1 MKDISFKAKMILG
14 GVTAVLIP
22 FLIAGVVIYIQLS
35 DSLLDIF
42 KERAEHLAWD
52 ISRAIDDRLGQE
64 IRLASAIAADPT
76 IVKAAI
82 TGDYHTAQ
90 ESLDAIHGRIG
101 SKYFTIFLLDR
112 YGITKA
118 SAVFPQQIGL
128 DLSTRDYFKK
138 AKEGRISVAGPLP
151 ARGSVTPGAPII
163 VVAVPIFR
171 EKEFIGMVG
180 LPFDSHFLMEIT
192 SERRL
197 GKTGY
202 GYIVNDE
209 GLILVHPRK
218 EFVLKERIPKRPETQ
233 EIREVLTDDR
243 AGTASYLFE
252 GVERIAGF
260 SRVDLTRWIV
270 AFSQSRDEIMIPVNR
285 ILIAIFVSGF
295 VSLILTVT
303 AIVVFSNRISSPIEK
318 MMLLMQQITRHAA
331 EMILQ
336 IGLDRKIVHANEAFE
351 KITGQKAEEVM
362 HREPVLENLGNVP
375 ADAIWQ
381 SLEQGTPWSGRV
393 RLKECKPEPVILDVM
408 LVPLRDDE
416 GAIKGYL
423 EIGRDVTEELKL
435 EKRLLQGQKLE
446 AIGTLAGGIA
456 HDFNNILSAIFGYA
470 ELALMEKKHDPDTEK
485 YIRRILKASARARDL
500 VSQILTFSR
509 KTEVEL
515 RPMQPKTVLK
525 EALKLL
531 RASIPATIDIQSR
544 IESDAEILAEP
555 TQIHQVAMNLFTN
568 AVHAIGGKAGTVR
581 LELMDFN
588 VDEEFIRTHPEV
600 NRGRHVLL
608 RISDTG
614 DGMPPEI
621 REKVFEP
628 FFTTK
633 AQGKGTGLGL
643 SVVHGIVKK
652 LGGSISIYSEKEEGT
667 TFNILIPCTQTVQS
681 ERISEDESLKK
692 GNARVALIDD
702 EPDIAAALESILS
715 NLGYRVSAFTDG
727 RAALETILSN
737 PGQFDLIITDN
748 TMPQFTGLEIARR
761 LRDSAIDV
769 PVILTSGYM
778 TREIEETARLAGVL
792 EIIAKPVNTYRLADA
807 MHRIIKGWQ
816 NITPAKRVVDDF

>member
-1 MKDISFKAKMILG
+1 MKDISFKTKMILG
-14 GVTAVLIP
+14 GVTAVIVP
-22 FLIAGVVIYIQLS
+22 FLIAGIVIYIQLS
-35 DSLLDIF
+35 SSLIDIF
-42 KERAEHLAWD
+42 KKRAVHLAAD
-52 ISRAIDDRLGQE
+52 ISTAIDDRLEQE
-64 IRLASAIAADPT
+64 IKLASAVAADPT

-82 TGDYHTAQ
+82 TGEYQDAQ
-90 ESLDAIHGRIG
+90 RSLDAIHKRIG
-101 SKYFTIFLLDR
+101 SEHFTIFMLDR
-112 YGITKA
+112 NGVARADAI
-118 SAVFPQQIGL
+118 FQQQIGL
-128 DLSTRDYFKK
+128 DLSTRIYFRK
-138 AKEGRISVAGPLP
+138 AKEGKISVAGPLP
-151 ARGSVTPGAPII
+151 ARGSITPGAPII
-163 VVAVPIFR
+163 VVAVPIFQ

-180 LPFDSHFLMEIT
+180 LPFDSNFLMEIT

-218 EFVLKERIPKRPETQ
+218 EFVLKERIPDRPGTKEF
-233 EIREVLTDDR
+233 REVLTGDR

-252 GVERIAGF
+252 GLERIAGF
-260 SRVDLTRWIV
+260 SRVDLTGWIV

-285 ILIAIFVSGF
+285 ILIAIFISGF
-295 VSLILTVT
+295 VFLILTVA

-336 IGLDRKIVHANEAFE
+336 IGLDRKIVYANEAFE
-351 KITGQKAEEVM
+351 KITGQKSVEVI
-362 HREPVLENLGNVP
+362 HREPILDNLGNVP
-375 ADAIWQ
+375 ADVIWQ

-393 RLKECKPEPVILDVM
+393 VLKEGKPEPVILDVM
-408 LVPLRDDE
+408 IVPLRDDK
-416 GAIKGYL
+416 GSIQGYL

-531 RASIPATIDIQSR
+531 RASIPATIDIQSH
-544 IESDAEILAEP
+544 IESDAAILAEP

-568 AVHAIGGKAGTVR
+568 AVHAIGEKAGTVR
-581 LELMDFN
+581 LELMDFF
-588 VDEEFIRTHPEV
+588 VDEEFIRTHPDV
-600 NRGRHVLL
+600 NQGRHVLL

-652 LGGSISIYSEKEEGT
+652 LGGSISIYSEKGKGT
-667 TFNILIPCTQTVQS
+667 TFTILIPCTEARQS
-681 ERISEDESLKK
+681 NQISRDLSLKK
-692 GNARVALIDD
+692 GSARVALIDD
-702 EPDIAAALESILS
+702 EPDIATALKSILS
-715 NLGYRVSAFTDG
+715 NLGYRVAAFTDG
-727 RAALETILSN
+727 RKALDTIISN
-737 PGQFDLIITDN
+737 PGQFDIIITDN
-748 TMPQFTGLEIARR
+748 TMPQLTGLEIARR
-761 LRDSAIDV
+761 LRDSSIDV

-778 TREIEETARLAGVL
+778 SKEIEETARQTGVL
-792 EIIAKPVNTYRLADA
+792 EIIAKPVNTYHLADA
-807 MHRIIKGWQ
+807 MHRIVGRDLPDQ
-816 NITPAKRVVDDF
+816 

>member
-1 MKDISFKAKMILG
+1 LKDISFKTKMILG
-14 GVTAVLIP
+14 GVTAVIVP
-22 FLIAGVVIYIQLS
+22 FLIAGIVIYIQLS
-35 DSLLDIF
+35 SSLIDIF
-42 KERAEHLAWD
+42 KKRAVHLAAD
-52 ISRAIDDRLGQE
+52 ISTAIDDRLEQE
-64 IRLASAIAADPT
+64 IKLASAVAADPT

-82 TGDYHTAQ
+82 TGEYQDAQ
-90 ESLDAIHGRIG
+90 RSLDAIHKRIG
-101 SKYFTIFLLDR
+101 SEHFTIFMLDR
-112 YGITKA
+112 NGVARADAI
-118 SAVFPQQIGL
+118 FQQQIGL
-128 DLSTRDYFKK
+128 DLSTRIYFRK
-138 AKEGRISVAGPLP
+138 AKEGKISVAGPLP
-151 ARGSVTPGAPII
+151 ARGSITPGAPII
-163 VVAVPIFR
+163 VVAVPIFQ

-180 LPFDSHFLMEIT
+180 LPFDSNFLMEIT

-218 EFVLKERIPKRPETQ
+218 EFVLKERIPDRPGTKEF
-233 EIREVLTDDR
+233 REVLTGDR

-252 GVERIAGF
+252 GLERIAGF
-260 SRVDLTRWIV
+260 SRVDLTGWIV

-285 ILIAIFVSGF
+285 ILIAIFISGF
-295 VSLILTVT
+295 VFLILTVA

-336 IGLDRKIVHANEAFE
+336 IGLDRKIVYANEAFE
-351 KITGQKAEEVM
+351 KITGQKSVEVI
-362 HREPVLENLGNVP
+362 HREPILDNLGNVP
-375 ADAIWQ
+375 ADVIWQ

-393 RLKECKPEPVILDVM
+393 VLKEGKPEPVILDVM
-408 LVPLRDDE
+408 IVPLRDDK
-416 GAIKGYL
+416 GSIQGYL

-531 RASIPATIDIQSR
+531 RASIPATIDIQSH
-544 IESDAEILAEP
+544 IESDAAILAEP

-568 AVHAIGGKAGTVR
+568 AVHAIGEKAGTVR
-581 LELMDFN
+581 LELMDFF
-588 VDEEFIRTHPEV
+588 VDEEFIRTHPDV
-600 NRGRHVLL
+600 NQGRHVLL

-652 LGGSISIYSEKEEGT
+652 LGGSISIYSEKGKGT
-667 TFNILIPCTQTVQS
+667 TFTILIPCTEARQS
-681 ERISEDESLKK
+681 NQISRDLSLKK
-692 GNARVALIDD
+692 GSARVALIDD
-702 EPDIAAALESILS
+702 EPDIATALKSILS
-715 NLGYRVSAFTDG
+715 NLGYRVAAFTDG
-727 RAALETILSN
+727 RKALDTIISN
-737 PGQFDLIITDN
+737 PGQFDIIITDN
-748 TMPQFTGLEIARR
+748 TMPQLTGLEIARR
-761 LRDSAIDV
+761 LRDSSIDV

-778 TREIEETARLAGVL
+778 SKEIEETARQTGVL
-792 EIIAKPVNTYRLADA
+792 EIIAKPVNTYHLADA
-807 MHRIIKGWQ
+807 MHRIVGRDLPDQ
-816 NITPAKRVVDDF
+816 

>member
-1 MKDISFKAKMILG
+1 LKEIPFKTKMILG
-14 GVTAVLIP
+14 GITAVLIP
-22 FLIAGVVIYIQLS
+22 FLIAGLVIYIQLS
-35 DSLLDIF
+35 RSLIDIF
-42 KERAEHLAWD
+42 KERAVHLSED
-52 ISRAIDDRLGQE
+52 ISIAIDDRLKQE
-64 IRLASAIAADPT
+64 IKLASAIAADPT

-82 TGDYHTAQ
+82 TGEYQGAQ
-90 ESLDAIHGRIG
+90 ESLDAIHKRIG
-101 SKYFTIFLLDR
+101 NEYFTIFLLDR
-112 YGITKA
+112 NGVA
-118 SAVFPQQIGL
+118 RADAVFRQQIGL
-128 DLSTRDYFKK
+128 DLSTRDYFRK
-138 AKEGRISVAGPLP
+138 AKEGSVSVAGPMP
-151 ARGSVTPGAPII
+151 ARGSITPGAPII
-163 VVAVPIFR
+163 VVAVPILS
-171 EKEFIGMVG
+171 ENEFIGMVG

-218 EFVLKERIPKRPETQ
+218 EFALKERIPDRSGTK
-233 EIREVLTDDR
+233 EIREVLTGDR

-252 GVERIAGF
+252 GVKRIAGF
-260 SRVDLTRWIV
+260 SRVGLTGWIV

-285 ILIAIFVSGF
+285 ILIAISISGF
-295 VSLILTVT
+295 FFLVLTLTV
-303 AIVVFSNRISSPIEK
+303 IVLFSRRISSPIEK

-336 IGLDRKIVHANEAFE
+336 IGLDRKIVYANEAFE
-351 KITGQKAEEVM
+351 KITGQKSEEVIY
-362 HREPVLENLGNVP
+362 REPVLDNLGNTP
-375 ADAIWQ
+375 ADGIWQ

-393 RLKECKPEPVILDVM
+393 VIKEGKPEPVILDIM
-408 LVPLRDDE
+408 LVPLRDDK
-416 GAIKGYL
+416 GAIQGYL

-509 KTEVEL
+509 KTEIEL

-531 RASIPATIDIQSR
+531 RASIPATINIQSK
-544 IESDAEILAEP
+544 IESDAAILAEP
-555 TQIHQVAMNLFTN
+555 TQIHQVVMNLFTN
-568 AVHAIGGKAGTVR
+568 AVHAIGDKPGAVR
-581 LELMDFN
+581 LELTDFLVN
-588 VDEEFIRTHPEV
+588 EEFTQTHPDADP
-600 NRGRHVLL
+600 GSHILI

-614 DGMPPEI
+614 GGMPPEI

-633 AQGKGTGLGL
+633 PQGKGTGLGL

-652 LGGSISIYSEKEEGT
+652 LGGSISIYSEKGEGT
-667 TFNILIPCTQTVQS
+667 TFNVLIPCTETGQS
-681 ERISEDESLKK
+681 KRISRNQPLKK

-702 EPDIAAALESILS
+702 EPDIATALESILS

-727 RAALETILSN
+727 RTALETIISN
-737 PGQFDLIITDN
+737 PDLFDLIITDN
-748 TMPQFTGLEIARR
+748 TMPQLTGLEIARR
-761 LRDSAIDV
+761 LSDSGIDA

-778 TREIEETARLAGVL
+778 SKEIEETARRTGVL
-792 EIIAKPVNTYRLADA
+792 EIIAKPVNTYQLADA
-807 MHRIIKGWQ
+807 MHRIVGRDLHNQ
-816 NITPAKRVVDDF
+816 